1 MSTILSLQN
10 ISKRYG
16 AVQALSGVSFDIPT
30 NCVFGIL
37 GPNGSGK
44 TTLLGIVTDVLKA
57 DTGSFTL
64 MDESPSALQRRK
76 IGTLL
81 ETPNFYHYLSGYRNL
96 QIVANIKQQSEA
108 DIPRVLEL
116 AGLTARQHSA
126 FKTYSLGMKQRLAI
140 AAALLGDPQVLIL
153 DEPANGLDPVG
164 IAEVRNLIRQLAHSG
179 KTIIMASH
187 LLDEVEKVCTHVAI
201 LRKGQLLGSGPV
213 NVVVARDN
221 FIEIGSADSHALAQ
235 LIQQHPAFV
244 QLLPAGDGL
253 LQVTFKDAMDPATLN
268 SWCAQQGVWL
278 SHLQMSRKSLET
290 AFLELTN
297 N

>member
-1 MSTILSLQN
+1 MSTVLSLQN
-10 ISKRYG
+10 ISKKYG
-16 AVQALSGVSFDIPT
+16 AVQALAGVSFDIPAGS
-30 NCVFGIL
+30 VFGIL

-57 DTGSFTL
+57 DSGSFTL
-64 MDESPSALQRRK
+64 MGAAPSAVQRRK

-96 QIVANIKQQSEA
+96 RIVANIKQQSEA

-140 AAALLGDPQVLIL
+140 AAAMLGDPEVLIL

-164 IAEVRNLIRQLAHSG
+164 IAEVRNLIRQLAQAG

-201 LRKGQLLGSGPV
+201 LRRGQLLGSGPV
-213 NVVVARDN
+213 NAVMARDN
-221 FIEIGSADSHALAQ
+221 FIEIGSADSAALSR
-235 LIQQHPAFV
+235 LIQQHPAFIQVLPV
-244 QLLPAGDGL
+244 QDGV
-253 LQVTFKDAMDPATLN
+253 LQVTFNDAIDPATLN
-268 SWCAQQGVWL
+268 NWCAQQGVWL
-278 SHLQMSRKSLET
+278 NHLKMTRKSLES

>member
-1 MSTILSLQN
+1 MSTILSLNN
-10 ISKRYG
+10 ISKRYSS
-16 AVQALSGVSFDIPT
+16 VQALDGVSFDIPAGS
-30 NCVFGIL
+30 VFGIL

-57 DTGSFTL
+57 DAGTFTV
-64 MDESPSALQRRK
+64 MDETPSAAQRRK

-81 ETPNFYHYLSGYRNL
+81 ETPNFYHYLSAYKNL

-140 AAALLGDPQVLIL
+140 ASAMLGNPEVLIL

-164 IAEVRNLIRQLAHSG
+164 IAEVRTLIRQLAQAG

-201 LRKGQLLGSGPV
+201 LRKGKLLGSGPV
-213 NVVVARDN
+213 NAVLSRDN
-221 FIEIGSADSHALAQ
+221 FIEIGSADTQALAQ
-235 LIQQHPAFV
+235 LIRKHPAFAQV
-244 QLLPAGDGL
+244 LPGQEGI
-253 LQVTFKDAMDPATLN
+253 LQVTFTQAIDPAALN
-268 SWCAQQGVWL
+268 NWCAQQGLWL

>member
-1 MSTILSLQN
+1 MSTTLTLQN

-57 DTGSFTL
+57 DAGSFTL
-64 MDESPSALQRRK
+64 MGAPPSALQRRK

-140 AAALLGDPQVLIL
+140 AAAMLGDPQVLIL

-164 IAEVRNLIRQLAHSG
+164 IAEVRNLIRQLALSG

-213 NVVVARDN
+213 NAVLARDN
-221 FIEIGSADSHALAQ
+221 FIEIGSADSRALAQ

-244 QLLPAGDGL
+244 ELLPAGDGV
-253 LQVTFKDAMDPATLN
+253 LQVTFKDAVDPAALN
-268 SWCAQQGVWL
+268 NWCAQQGVWL
-278 SHLQMSRKSLET
+278 NHLQMSRKSLET

>member
-16 AVQALSGVSFDIPT
+16 AVQALAGVSFDIPAGS
-30 NCVFGIL
+30 VFGIL

-64 MDESPSALQRRK
+64 MGAAPSAEQRRK

-81 ETPNFYHYLSGYRNL
+81 ETPNFYHYLSAYKNL
-96 QIVANIKQQSEA
+96 QIVAGIKQQTEA

-140 AAALLGDPQVLIL
+140 AAAMLGDPEVLIL

-164 IAEVRNLIRQLAHSG
+164 IAEVRNLIKQLAQSG

-201 LRKGQLLGSGPV
+201 LRKGQLLGAGPV
-213 NVVVARDN
+213 NQVMARDN
-221 FIEIGSADSHALAQ
+221 FIEIGSTDNQVLSQ
-235 LIQQHPAFV
+235 LIRQHPAFV
-244 QLLPAGDGL
+244 QLLPAQDGIL
-253 LQVTFKDAMDPATLN
+253 KVTFRDNVDPAALN
-268 SWCAQQGVWL
+268 NWCAQQGIWL

>member
-1 MSTILSLQN
+1 MSTILSLNN

-16 AVQALSGVSFDIPT
+16 IVQALDGVSFDIPAGS
-30 NCVFGIL
+30 VYGIL

-44 TTLLGIVTDVLKA
+44 TTMLGIVTDVLKA
-57 DTGSFTL
+57 DAGSFTL
-64 MDESPSALQRRK
+64 MGQTPSAAQRRK

-81 ETPNFYHYLSGYRNL
+81 ETPNFYHYLSAYKNL
-96 QIVANIKQQSEA
+96 QIVANIKQTSEQ

-116 AGLTARQHSA
+116 AGLVARQHSA

-140 AAALLGDPQVLIL
+140 AAAMLGDPEVLIL

-164 IAEVRNLIRQLAHSG
+164 IAEVRNLIRKLAQSG

-201 LRKGQLLGSGPV
+201 LRKGKLLGSGPV
-213 NVVVARDN
+213 NAVLSRDN
-221 FIEIGSADSHALAQ
+221 FIEIGGPDNQALAQ
-235 LIQQHPAFV
+235 LIKQHPAFV
-244 QLLPAGDGL
+244 QVLPAQDGI
-253 LQVTFKDAMDPATLN
+253 LQVTFRETIDPASLN

-278 SHLQMSRKSLET
+278 NHLQMSRKSLET

>member
-10 ISKRYG
+10 ISKKYG

-164 IAEVRNLIRQLAHSG
+164 IAEVRNLIRQLAQSG

-213 NVVVARDN
+213 NAVVARDN
-221 FIEIGSADSHALAQ
+221 FIEIGSADSRALAQ

-244 QLLPAGDGL
+244 RLLPAGDGL
-253 LQVTFKDAMDPATLN
+253 LQVTFKDAVDPAALN
-268 SWCAQQGVWL
+268 NWCAQQGIWL